1 MGVWKPSSEEATLLQ
16 TPPMTKLLCKSQ
28 NLAATHAK
36 LKLDNGIAVHAEDS
50 KAAVEITA
58 VAMDFV
64 PHLWQDH
71 GGAIEIPEEYWMEV
85 NLVDNWLEHYNR
97 SCPNLQADNDQTVSI
112 VHVVAYV
119 NLSNQGQGG
128 QQSAN
133 HWVLFLKLGPQ
144 KSVSLYMRLDL
155 HPDPNRGKIE
165 VASKPYHNAQ
175 RQIDKMLRKKW
186 LFAKAYVDDAVVF
199 SKALE

>member
-1 MGVWKPSSEEATLLQ
+1 M
-16 TPPMTKLLCKSQ
+16 
-28 NLAATHAK
+28 
-36 LKLDNGIAVHAEDS
+36 HAEES

-128 QQSAN
+128 QQSVN

-165 VASKPYHNAQ
+165 VASKPYVCTRTWPSPDQERGKVWTPSRGHPLLTATLSDNFYDINFVHNFGLTWCF
-175 RQIDKMLRKKW
+175 I
-186 LFAKAYVDDAVVF
+186 V
-199 SKALE
+199 